1 MATLKDVCPFLLFI
15 CTALQECSHGRSR
28 HRGGQEAGGGGTLQL
43 HMTQHMTP
51 SQAGARRL
59 TLPVTCYLNNA
70 AQGIEGTHTPRIQ
83 YATRRA
89 TTRPPQQD
97 FQTTTGYTQAT
108 TLVLLQP
115 QLGRVSCQQPTS
127 LRVKLSS

>member
-1 MATLKDVCPFLLFI
+1 MAALKDVCPFLLFI

-28 HRGGQEAGGGGTLQL
+28 HRGGQEAGGGTRQL

-70 AQGIEGTHTPRIQ
+70 AQGIEGTYPPRIQ
-83 YATRRA
+83 YAKLLRDLHNKTSRL
-89 TTRPPQQD
+89 Q
-97 FQTTTGYTQAT
+97 QAT
-108 TLVLLQP
+108 HRRQN
-115 QLGRVSCQQPTS
+115 
-127 LRVKLSS
+127 